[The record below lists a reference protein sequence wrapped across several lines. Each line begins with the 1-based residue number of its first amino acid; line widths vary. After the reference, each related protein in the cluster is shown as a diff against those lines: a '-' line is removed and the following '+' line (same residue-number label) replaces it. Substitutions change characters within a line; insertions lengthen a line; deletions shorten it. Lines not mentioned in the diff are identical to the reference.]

1 MEEHVESRPYPPSES
16 EQGADRKGLPLG
28 PLRQRATIQCLNVRG
43 LALASN
49 KVKVKTLEESL
60 EVENSVGIF
69 LTETWLDESVTNAEL
84 QMNDYEILSSV
95 V

>member
-1 MEEHVESRPYPPSES
+1 MEEHVESGSYPSSEN

-28 PLRQRATIQCLNVRG
+28 PIRQRASIQCLNIKG

-49 KVKVKTLEESL
+49 KVKVKSLEESL

-69 LTETWLDESVTNAEL
+69 LTET
-84 QMNDYEILSSV
+84 
-95 V
+95 